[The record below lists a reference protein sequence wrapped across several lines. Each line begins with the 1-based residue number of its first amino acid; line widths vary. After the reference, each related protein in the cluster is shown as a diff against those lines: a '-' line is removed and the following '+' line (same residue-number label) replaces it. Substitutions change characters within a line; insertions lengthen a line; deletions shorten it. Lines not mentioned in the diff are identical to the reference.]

1 MRNSQRKNN
10 ELRPIKILP
19 HYLEVA
25 DGSAFIEM
33 GNNKII
39 VAATIED
46 KIPHFMKGSGKGWI
60 TAEYAMLPRSTDRRN
75 IRERNQ
81 GRTSGRSQEIQ
92 RLIGRALRTVVDM
105 NLLGERTIIIDCDV
119 IQADGGTRTASINGA
134 CIALALALQQMMNKG
149 IIDTMPLTN
158 LIAAVS
164 VGIVDG
170 RPLLDL
176 DYSEDS
182 QAETD
187 MNVVMTDTGRFIE
200 IQASAEKSP
209 LSKEKFNELL
219 ALSEEGLEKIIEY
232 EKSVL
237 KNESLLFM
245 AYGNNRGSE

>member
-1 MRNSQRKNN
+1 MRNSKRKDN
-10 ELRPIKILP
+10 ELRSLTILP
-19 HYLEVA
+19 HYLDLA

-60 TAEYAMLPRSTDRRN
+60 TAEYAMLPRSTDKRN
-75 IRERNQ
+75 TRERNQ

-92 RLIGRALRTVVDM
+92 RLIGRALRTVVNM
-105 NLLGERTIIIDCDV
+105 NVLGERTIIIDCDV

-134 CIALALALQQMMNKG
+134 CIALALALQNMMNKG

-158 LIAAVS
+158 LISAVS
-164 VGIVDG
+164 VGMVDG

-182 QAETD
+182 IAETD

-200 IQASAEKSP
+200 IQASAEKKP
-209 LSKEKFNELL
+209 LSRDDFNRLL
-219 ALSEEGLEKIIEY
+219 SLSEEGLKKIIEY
-232 EKSVL
+232 EKSIL
-237 KNESLLFM
+237 KKESMLFM
-245 AYGNNRGSE
+245 AYGNNRGSK